1 MTNNDARQLYE
12 RATNTEQNQLLLH
25 VRAMGRS
32 NDIPL
37 NTLDINSSCSDEVIR
52 QAVAN
57 FMDVSVAELR
67 DTIIERH
74 ENGNLTLRPEA
85 VFG

>member
-12 RATNTEQNQLLLH
+12 RATNTDQNQLVLH
-25 VRAMGRS
+25 VRALGRS
-32 NDIPL
+32 RDIS
-37 NTLDINSSCSDEVIR
+37 LDAIGVNPTSTDEAIR
-52 QAVAN
+52 LAVAN
-57 FMDVSVAELR
+57 FMDVSVTELR
-67 DTIIERH
+67 GTIIERH

>member
-12 RATNTEQNQLLLH
+12 RATNTEQNQLVLH
-25 VRAMGRS
+25 VRALGRS
-32 NDIPL
+32 RDIAFDAIAV
-37 NTLDINSSCSDEVIR
+37 TSASSDEAIR
-52 QAVAN
+52 QAVAQ
-57 FMDVSVAELR
+57 FMDVSVEQLR
-67 DTIIERH
+67 GTIIERH